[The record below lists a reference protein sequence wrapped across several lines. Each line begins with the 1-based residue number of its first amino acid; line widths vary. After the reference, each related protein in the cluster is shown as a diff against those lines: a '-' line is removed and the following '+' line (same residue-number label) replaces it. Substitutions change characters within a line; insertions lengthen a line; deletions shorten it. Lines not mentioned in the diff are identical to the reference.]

1 MSTGDW
7 AKKADDLTRQPQQ
20 ADQLLDR
27 VEDEIE
33 DRTGHAFDQQVEQG
47 VDAVQS
53 RVDGDEQEQRQQT
66 GRQQRNRQG

>member
-7 AKKADDLTRQPQQ
+7 AKKADDLAKQPQQ

-27 VEDEIE
+27 VEDEID

-53 RVDGDEQEQRQQT
+53 RFDGDEQEQRQT